1 MEENQ
6 PESRTPQDSP
16 ENKGDLPPVPE
27 IENSV
32 DRTKKGSREKIRI
45 RYKVKG
51 ERDVVRSK
59 NKAKAQGGI
68 SYSSA
73 KESPFSK
80 GNTFF
85 LVAVLIIG
93 GCLVMAYLVLA
104 RLGGPPP
111 LPSD

>member
-27 IENSV
+27 TENPV

-59 NKAKAQGGI
+59 KKAKAQGGI
-68 SYSSA
+68 TYSAAKDSA
-73 KESPFSK
+73 LSK

-85 LVAVLIIG
+85 LVALLIVG
-93 GCLVMAYLVLA
+93 SCVVMAYLVLS
-104 RLGGPPP
+104 RLGTPPP